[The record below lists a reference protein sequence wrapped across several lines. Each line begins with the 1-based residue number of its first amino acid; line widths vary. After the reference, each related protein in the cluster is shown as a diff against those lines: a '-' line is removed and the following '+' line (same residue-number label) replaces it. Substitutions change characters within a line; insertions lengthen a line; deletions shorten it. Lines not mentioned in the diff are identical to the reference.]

1 MMTIKVTRGT
11 CGIKYTDAKGI
22 TKYDTK
28 TAADGA
34 FDIDEAQAERL
45 VSLGVAKYAT
55 TTEENVKAAEK
66 AEEADED
73 EKLTG
78 HLDADQLG
86 EMSYDE
92 LKKLAADMGVTPK
105 GKKKD
110 DYIEAI
116 CAAEVEAGEEDE
128 DELPDLN
135 AADPE

>member
-1 MMTIKVTRGT
+1 MRTIKVTRGT

-22 TKYDTK
+22 TKYDSK

-55 TTEENVKAAEK
+55 TTEANVKAAEPAK
-66 AEEADED
+66 ETDED

-78 HLDADQLG
+78 HLDADTLG
-86 EMSYDE
+86 AMDYNE

-110 DYIEAI
+110 DYIAAI
-116 CAAEVEAGEEDE
+116 IAVEVEAGEEDE
-128 DELPDLN
+128 DELPDLD
-135 AADPE
+135 AVDPE

>member
-1 MMTIKVTRGT
+1 MRTIKVIRGT
-11 CGIKYTDAKGI
+11 CGIKYTDAKGL
-22 TKYDTK
+22 TKYDSK

-45 VSLGVAKYAT
+45 VSLGVAEYAT
-55 TTEENVKAAEK
+55 TTKETAKTAEP
-66 AEEADED
+66 ADEADED

-78 HLDADQLG
+78 RLDADTLG
-86 EMSYDE
+86 VMDYNE

-105 GKKKD
+105 GKKKG

-116 CAAEVEAGEEDE
+116 CAAEVEIGEEDE

>member
-1 MMTIKVTRGT
+1 MKLIKVTRGT
-11 CGIKYTDAKGI
+11 CGIKYTDAKGN
-22 TKYDTK
+22 TTYNSK
-28 TAADGA
+28 TAADGV
-34 FDIDEAQAERL
+34 FEIDEAQAERL
-45 VSLGVAKYAT
+45 VSLGVAEYAT
-55 TTEENVKAAEK
+55 GETVAKAAEN
-66 AEEADED
+66 AEETDEGK
-73 EKLTG
+73 KLTG

-86 EMSYDE
+86 AMDYNE
-92 LKKLAADMGVTPK
+92 LKKLAAEMGVTPK